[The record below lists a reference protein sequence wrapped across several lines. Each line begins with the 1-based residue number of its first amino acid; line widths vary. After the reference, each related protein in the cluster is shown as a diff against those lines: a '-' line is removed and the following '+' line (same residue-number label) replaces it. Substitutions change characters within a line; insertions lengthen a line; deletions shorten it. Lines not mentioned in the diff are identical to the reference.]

1 MGLGVAFALLAGM
14 LWGLVF
20 LVPLLLPEYPAALLA
35 MARYLAFGL
44 LCLPLAWLDWGALRR
59 LTRADWLAAAK
70 LAAVGNLAYYTLLAS
85 SIQGTGGPLTTLI
98 IGTLPVVIAIA
109 ANQRN
114 AARDGLLPWRR
125 LLLPLGIMLL
135 GIALVN
141 QAEMT
146 RLLQQPDASLSA
158 YTLGALLA
166 LGVLD
171 LVPAAQ
177 RRLAAP
183 APGAQ
188 PARLGHGAGPGHVA
202 HGPGRFCAGLGLDVA
217 QRQHLPHAPRAGS
230 AVFPLAHA
238 GAGAVCLVVRHSVLE
253 PGQQAPAHRP
263 SRAADRVRDRGG
275 ADLHF
280 LVARRVAAGPDGGW
294 HGAVAAGGV
303 AGAAHPAGAGRAP
316 GSGLGRARQRP
327 DTLRCGC
334 NATASAKAER
344 LFALG
349 V

>member
-1 MGLGVAFALLAGM
+1 MWLGVGFALIAGA

-166 LGVLD
+166 LGALACWTWYPLRNADWLRQHPERNPRVWATAQGLATLPMALVGFALVWGWMSLSGSTFPMPLGPDPLFFLWLMLALGLFASWCGILCWNQASKRLPTALAGQLIVFETVAALIYIFWWRGEWPQGLTVAGMVL
-171 LVPAAQ
+171 LLLGVWLALRIRPVPAV
-177 RRLAAP
+177 RPAA
-183 APGAQ
+183 
-188 PARLGHGAGPGHVA
+188 V
-202 HGPGRFCAGLGLDVA
+202 
-217 QRQHLPHAPRAGS
+217 
-230 AVFPLAHA
+230 
-238 GAGAVCLVVRHSVLE
+238 
-253 PGQQAPAHRP
+253 
-263 SRAADRVRDRGG
+263 
-275 ADLHF
+275 
-280 LVARRVAAGPDGGW
+280 
-294 HGAVAAGGV
+294 
-303 AGAAHPAGAGRAP
+303 
-316 GSGLGRARQRP
+316 
-327 DTLRCGC
+327 
-334 NATASAKAER
+334 
-344 LFALG
+344 
-349 V
+349 